1 MGLFNMFSDE
11 GWQADPS
18 KGMLGLL
25 SPSDRFMAA
34 MQAISQMGAQ
44 MAQPGQSKGQAL
56 ASGAAGLGQGLQS
69 GMQGALMQRMLG
81 SKLEDQQRQR
91 TAQDRLGMA
100 LRTGGAS
107 GADMLRAG
115 GPQAGGQAVNPA
127 DILDA
132 YPSAAPAVLASMLP
146 QKPKTP
152 ELGATRKFGQGDQEI
167 TQEWDGQKWVQLG
180 AGPRWEQ
187 AWRDP
192 NYVAAQ
198 KDIRAA
204 GKPDVNVQVQTN
216 SQNALYKGMT
226 EGFVKEINDLRSKAD
241 SAVSQLQVADTARN
255 LLDSG
260 VITGTGANFRTALH
274 RALATAGVVNPE
286 KVANTE
292 AFVSTMGRQTLDLVK
307 QLGAGS
313 GISNADRDYAEK
325 VAGGNI
331 EMSEQGIRRLLDIND
346 RAARTLIDSYNSK
359 AAPLAQ
365 DPNVP
370 AFMRGNLVIKAPES
384 RKPKPSGGM
393 RFLGFE

>member
-1 MGLFNMFSDE
+1 MGLLDLFNAAPQT
-11 GWQADPS
+11 GT
-18 KGMLGLL
+18 GLL
-25 SPSDRFMAA
+25 SPQDRLLALFSGLSQAGAA
-34 MQAISQMGAQ
+34 MSQPGLSRGAQ
-44 MAQPGQSKGQAL
+44 FAQGM
-56 ASGAAGLGQGLQS
+56 AGLGQGMQS
-69 GMQGALMQRMLG
+69 GMQNALMQNMMG
-81 SKLEDQQRQR
+81 QKLEDQQRQR
-91 TAQDRLGMA
+91 TAQDRLA
-100 LRTGGAS
+100 TSLRTGGAG

-115 GPQAGGQAVNPA
+115 GPQGSGAVNPA
-127 DILDA
+127 DILAA
-132 YPSAAPAVLASMLP
+132 YPSAAPAVLAGLMP
-146 QKPKTP
+146 QKPKMP
-152 ELGATRKFGQGDQEI
+152 ELGATRKFGQGDQEV
-167 TQEWDGQKWVQLG
+167 TQEWDGQKWVDLG
-180 AGPRWEQ
+180 KGPRWEQ

-192 NYVAAQ
+192 SYVQAQ